1 MNASGEAAVP
11 GRPGA
16 AAGAGPDSGEVT
28 EDLFLG
34 GRLCLTQPRRGY
46 RAGVDAV
53 LLAAAVP
60 AGPGD
65 RVLELGCGVGAAS
78 LCLGL
83 RVPGLALTGIELQPA
98 YAALARQNAGRAG
111 VALRVVE
118 ADLRDLPNGIRTET
132 FDHVLMNP
140 PYFRRADGTAA
151 QDPGRETAMGESAAL
166 ETWIDVAL
174 RRLKAGGRL
183 TLVHR
188 IERLPAVLA
197 ALEGRGGATEVL
209 PLVSRP
215 GRPPS
220 LFLLR
225 SAKAR
230 RTPFRLA
237 PAVVMHQ
244 APTHQGDRAD
254 YVSAIA
260 SVLRD
265 GAAMVGFTQP

>member
-1 MNASGEAAVP
+1 MTDRAGRLEPGEA
-11 GRPGA
+11 G
-16 AAGAGPDSGEVT
+16 SGDVT
-28 EDLFLG
+28 EDRFMG

-53 LLAAAVP
+53 LLGAAVP
-60 AGPGD
+60 AVPGD

-83 RVPGLALTGIELQPA
+83 RVPDLALTGIEVQPA
-98 YAALARQNAGRAG
+98 YAALARWNAERAG
-111 VALRVVE
+111 VAFRVVE
-118 ADLRDLPNGIRTET
+118 ADLCDLPAGIRGET

-151 QDPGRETAMGESAAL
+151 QDAGRETAMGEATAL

-174 RRLKAGGRL
+174 RRLRTGGRL

-197 ALEGRGGATEVL
+197 ALEGRAGATEVL
-209 PLVSRP
+209 PLVSRA
-215 GRPPS
+215 GRPPG

-237 PAVVMHQ
+237 PGLVMH
-244 APTHQGDRAD
+244 AAAEHLGDRAD
-254 YVSAIA
+254 YVPGVAA
-260 SVLRD
+260 VLRD
-265 GAAMVGFTQP
+265 GAAMPGFTQP

>member
-1 MNASGEAAVP
+1 MNGSGEAVERGGADT
-11 GRPGA
+11 GA
-16 AAGAGPDSGEVT
+16 AAGDLT
-28 EDLFLG
+28 EDRFLD

-60 AGPGD
+60 ARSGE

-83 RVPGLALTGIELQPA
+83 RVPGLTLTGIEVQPA
-98 YAALARQNAGRAG
+98 YAALARLNSGRAG
-111 VALRVVE
+111 VVLRVVE
-118 ADLRDLPNGIRTET
+118 ADLRDLPKGIRTET
-132 FDHVLMNP
+132 FDHVVMNP
-140 PYFRRADGTAA
+140 PYFRREHGTAA
-151 QDPGRETAMGESAAL
+151 RDPSRETSMGETAAL

-197 ALEGRGGATEVL
+197 ALEGRAGATEVL
-209 PLVSRP
+209 PLASRP
-215 GRPPS
+215 GRPPG

-225 SAKAR
+225 SSKAR

-244 APTHQGDRAD
+244 ATAHQGDRAD
-254 YVSAIA
+254 YVPAIA
-260 SVLRD
+260 AVLRD
-265 GAAMVGFTQP
+265 GAGMPGFSQS